1 VLLLDWLR
9 LLAAVQMVQG
19 HTIDAVLSV
28 DYRHGALHQG
38 WLWLR
43 GLTSIAFFAT
53 AGMAFHLATF
63 RDGSARRDAAT
74 VLARFRRAG
83 TLVLLGYLLRFP
95 LPWLGH
101 GDLAAALRSSF
112 AIDALQCIGVS
123 LALLEGLALLMPAAR
138 AFEASC
144 VALALAVL
152 ACSPRLSLLD
162 ASGAWLPLLDYVTP
176 RSGSPFPLAPF
187 IVHVLLGAALAP
199 WLLGARWRTPRLLA
213 AAATLLVL
221 ATLLRGAAAPLAAY
235 HLGRFAWV
243 LFVLGLLSPLERW
256 LPERAAAL
264 RLSRETLFIYGFHVL
279 LVYGQGL
286 GLAALIGRRLAP
298 WPAVLTALCVL
309 GLTLACALGYR
320 RLLAGLARNAA
331 TG

>member
-1 VLLLDWLR
+1 VQLLDWLR

-43 GLTSIAFFAT
+43 GLTSVAFFTT
-53 AGMAFHLATF
+53 AGMAFQLATF
-63 RDGSARRDAAT
+63 RDGSARRDAAA

-83 TLVLLGYLLRFP
+83 TLVLLGYVLRMP
-95 LPWLGH
+95 LPWYGH
-101 GDLAAALRSSF
+101 SDLAAALSSSL

-123 LALLEGLALLMPAAR
+123 LALLEGLALLVPDAR
-138 AFEASC
+138 AFALSC
-144 VALALAVL
+144 AVLAVAVL

-162 ASGAWLPLLDYVTP
+162 PHGPWLPLLDYLTP
-176 RSGSPFPLAPF
+176 RGGSAFPLAPF
-187 IVHVLLGAALAP
+187 VVHVLLGAALAP
-199 WLLGARWRTPRLLA
+199 QLLGGRWRTARLLVA
-213 AAATLLVL
+213 AASLLVL
-221 ATLLRGAAAPLAAY
+221 AGLLRAAAPPLATY
-235 HLGRFAWV
+235 HLSRFAWV
-243 LFVLGLLSPLERW
+243 LLGLGLLSPLERW
-256 LPERAAAL
+256 LPARAAPL
-264 RLSRETLFIYGFHVL
+264 QLSRETLFIYGFHVL

-298 WPAVLTALCVL
+298 GPAVLTALCVL
-309 GLTLACALGYR
+309 GLTLLCALGYR
-320 RLLAGLARNAA
+320 RALAGLARSTA